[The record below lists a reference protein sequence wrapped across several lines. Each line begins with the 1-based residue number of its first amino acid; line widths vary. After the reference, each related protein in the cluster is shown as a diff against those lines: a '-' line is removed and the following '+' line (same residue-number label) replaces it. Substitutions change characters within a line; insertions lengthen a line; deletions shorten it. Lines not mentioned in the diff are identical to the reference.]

1 MFEISLKFLFHFPL
15 LRLHLSPVEV
25 LHLLTSQSFLLFL
38 LLLSYCELFISDLPE
53 LCELFLL
60 LVFLVLLNL
69 LSLNLLLPAPLNGF
83 LHLKSSSL
91 LFLKES
97 VCLLFSLSNLL
108 VQNLILSVLNA
119 LQDVS
124 LVVNHAL
131 SCLLLFRKLLLF
143 TILLKLI

>member
-1 MFEISLKFLFHFPL
+1 MFEISLKLLFHFSL
-15 LRLHLSPVEV
+15 LGLHLSPVEV
-25 LHLLTSQSFLLFL
+25 LHLLASQSFLLFL

-53 LCELFLL
+53 LCELLLL

-69 LSLNLLLPAPLNGF
+69 FSLNLLLPAPLNSL
-83 LHLKSSSL
+83 LHLESSSL

-124 LVVNHAL
+124 LMVNHTL

>member
-1 MFEISLKFLFHFPL
+1 MFEISLKLLFHFSL
-15 LRLHLSPVEV
+15 LGLHLSPVEV
-25 LHLLTSQSFLLFL
+25 LHLLTSQSFLLLL

-53 LCELFLL
+53 LCELLLL

-69 LSLNLLLPAPLNGF
+69 LSLNLLLPAPLNSL
-83 LHLKSSSL
+83 LHLKSPSL

-97 VCLLFSLSNLL
+97 ICLFFSLSNLL

-124 LVVNHAL
+124 LVVNHTL

>member
-1 MFEISLKFLFHFPL
+1 MFQISLKLLFHLSL
-15 LRLHLSPVEV
+15 LGVHLSSVEV
-25 LHLLTSQSFLLFL
+25 LHLLTSQSFLFSF

-60 LVFLVLLNL
+60 LVLLVFLNL
-69 LSLNLLLPAPLNGF
+69 LSLNLLLPASLNSL
-83 LHLKSSSL
+83 LHLKSPSL

-97 VCLLFSLSNLL
+97 VSFLFSLSNLL
-108 VQNLILSVLNA
+108 VQNLILSVLNT

-124 LVVNHAL
+124 LVVNHTL

-143 TILLKLI
+143 TILLKLV